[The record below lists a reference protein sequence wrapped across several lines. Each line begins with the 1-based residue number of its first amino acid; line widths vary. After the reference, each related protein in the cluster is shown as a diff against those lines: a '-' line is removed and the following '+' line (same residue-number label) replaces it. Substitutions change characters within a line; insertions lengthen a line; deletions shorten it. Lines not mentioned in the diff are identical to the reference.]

1 MSGLKILRIGPAA
14 SVQDMGRP
22 GLLGQGISQGGAADT
37 LALAEGA
44 ALLRQDP
51 GLAALEMGGMGG
63 EFEAT
68 GPLRI
73 ALTGAPM
80 AAALEGAAL
89 AWNASHQMEAG
100 QRLTIGA
107 ARAGVYGYLHLGGG
121 IATETVLGA
130 RSVHLMAGL
139 GRAAEAGDLLP
150 AGPDPS
156 SETGLVLDAE
166 ERFKGG
172 ALRIVESFQSHLFRE
187 AVRARFAATAFS
199 RGSRASRMG
208 VETVSDG
215 EGFAAEGQLNIL
227 SEVILPGDVQMTG
240 DGKPYVLLRECQ
252 TTGGYP
258 RIGTVLPCD
267 LPKAAQTPAGAPLHF
282 CWISLED
289 GLEIQARFGTS
300 LKALPAACRPLVRD
314 PAAVRDLLSYQLIS
328 GAVSADADPFAKGE
342 TT

>member
-1 MSGLKILRIGPAA
+1 MNGLRIMRIGPAA

-22 GLLGQGISQGGAADT
+22 GLLGQGVSQGGAADT

-63 EFEAT
+63 EFEAI
-68 GPLRI
+68 GPVRI

-80 AAALEGAAL
+80 AAVLDGESL

-121 IATETVLGA
+121 IATEPLLGA
-130 RSVHLMAGL
+130 RAVHLMAGL
-139 GRAAEAGDLLP
+139 GRAAAADDLLP
-150 AGPDPS
+150 AGPDQN
-156 SETGLVLDAE
+156 SETGLVLAAE
-166 ERFKGG
+166 ERFQGG
-172 ALRIVESFQSHLFRE
+172 ELRIIESFQSQLFAA
-187 AVRARFAATAFS
+187 AVRRRFAAVAFS
-199 RGSRASRMG
+199 RGSRANRMG
-208 VETVSDG
+208 VEMVSDG

-240 DGKPYVLLRECQ
+240 EGKPFVLMRECQ

-267 LPKAAQTPAGAPLHF
+267 LPRVAQAQAGAVLRF
-282 CWISLED
+282 RWVSLED
-289 GLEIQARFGTS
+289 GLEIQAKHENT
-300 LKALPAACRPLVRD
+300 LKSLPAACHPLVRD

-328 GAVSADADPFAKGE
+328 GAVSAEADPFAAGE
-342 TT
+342 NP